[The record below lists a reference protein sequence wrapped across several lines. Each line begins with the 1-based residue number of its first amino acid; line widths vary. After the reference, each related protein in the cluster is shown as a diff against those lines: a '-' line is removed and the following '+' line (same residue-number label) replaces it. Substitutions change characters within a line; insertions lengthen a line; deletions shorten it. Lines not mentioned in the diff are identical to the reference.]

1 MELLTDPQAWLALA
15 TLTVLE
21 IVLGID
27 NIIFITVLCDRL
39 PEEQRQR
46 ARITGLGGAVVGRL
60 LLLSTV
66 VWIIRLSE
74 PLFVAL
80 GREISPRDLILA
92 GGGLFLLAKATRE
105 IHATMESE
113 VEEAGQSSGATMASV
128 LTQILLLDLVFS
140 IDSVITAVGMAEQL
154 EVMMAAV
161 IIAIGFMMFFAASVG
176 DFVNRHPSVK
186 MLALSFLLLV
196 GVALIADGMHVHIPR
211 GYIYFAMS
219 FSFFVEMLNL
229 RMRGTGM
236 ARVGDPRRV
245 LPPGD

>member
-60 LLLSTV
+60 LLLTTV

-105 IHATMESE
+105 IHATMEGE
-113 VEEAGQSSGATMASV
+113 VDESGQSSGATMASV

-161 IIAIGFMMFFAASVG
+161 IISIGFMMFFAASVG

-219 FSFFVEMLNL
+219 FSFFVEMLNT
-229 RMRGTGM
+229 RMRSTRL
-236 ARVGDPRRV
+236 ARAGDPRRV
-245 LPPGD
+245 LPAGD

>member
-1 MELLTDPQAWLALA
+1 VELLTDPQAWLALA

-60 LLLSTV
+60 LLLTTV

-105 IHATMESE
+105 IHATMEGE
-113 VEEAGQSSGATMASV
+113 VDESGQSSRATMASV

-161 IIAIGFMMFFAASVG
+161 IISIGFMMFFAASVG

-219 FSFFVEMLNL
+219 FSFFVEMLNT
-229 RMRGTGM
+229 RMRSTRL
-236 ARVGDPRRV
+236 ARAGDPRRV
-245 LPPGD
+245 LPAGD

>member
-60 LLLSTV
+60 LLLTTV

-219 FSFFVEMLNL
+219 FSFFVEMLNM
-229 RMRGTGM
+229 RMRGTGI
-236 ARVGDPRRV
+236 ARAGDPRRV

>member
-39 PEEQRQR
+39 PEEQRHR

-60 LLLSTV
+60 LLLTTV

-105 IHATMESE
+105 IHATMESD
-113 VEEAGQSSGATMASV
+113 VEEAGQSSRTTMAAV
-128 LTQILLLDLVFS
+128 LAQILVLDLVFS

-161 IIAIGFMMFFAASVG
+161 VIAIGFMMFFAASVG

-219 FSFFVEMLNL
+219 FSFFVEMLNI

-236 ARVGDPRRV
+236 ARSGDPRRV

>member
-60 LLLSTV
+60 LLLTTV

-105 IHATMESE
+105 IHATMEGE
-113 VEEAGQSSGATMASV
+113 VDESGQSSRATMASV

-161 IIAIGFMMFFAASVG
+161 IISIGFMMFFAASVG

-219 FSFFVEMLNL
+219 FSFFVEMLNT
-229 RMRGTGM
+229 RMRSTRL
-236 ARVGDPRRV
+236 ARAGDPRRV
-245 LPPGD
+245 LPAGD

>member
-1 MELLTDPQAWLALA
+1 
-15 TLTVLE
+15 
-21 IVLGID
+21 
-27 NIIFITVLCDRL
+27 
-39 PEEQRQR
+39 
-46 ARITGLGGAVVGRL
+46 
-60 LLLSTV
+60 
-66 VWIIRLSE
+66 
-74 PLFVAL
+74 LFVAL

-105 IHATMESE
+105 IHATMESD
-113 VEEAGQSSGATMASV
+113 VEEAGQSSRTTMAAV
-128 LTQILLLDLVFS
+128 LAQILVLDLVFS

-219 FSFFVEMLNL
+219 FSFFVEMLNM
-229 RMRGTGM
+229 RVRGTGM
-236 ARVGDPRRV
+236 ARAGDPRRV

>member
-1 MELLTDPQAWLALA
+1 LALA

-113 VEEAGQSSGATMASV
+113 IEEAGQSSGTTMASV

-154 EVMMAAV
+154 AIMMAAV
-161 IIAIGFMMFFAASVG
+161 IISVGFMMFFAASVG

-219 FSFFVEMLNL
+219 FSFFVEMLNM

-236 ARVGDPRRV
+236 ARAGDPRQV